1 MDELKDEVEIVGE
14 MMVGEEL
21 EVVEVLEVEE
31 TVEEVVL
38 VVEARKKEVL
48 GIVAVSC

>member
-1 MDELKDEVEIVGE
+1 MKEEVEMEVM

-21 EVVEVLEVEE
+21 KVVEVLEVE
-31 TVEEVVL
+31 VMVVEVVQ
-38 VVEARKKEVL
+38 VVEVGKEEVL